1 MNPHI
6 EQAPCPCPWCRAGD
20 RNSLYRISRMWF
32 DDKPVSAEMKA
43 MLDEIVADA
52 IRTVERRGERR

>member
-1 MNPHI
+1 
-6 EQAPCPCPWCRAGD
+6 
-20 RNSLYRISRMWF
+20 MWF